1 MKENKELRTKV
12 ISFRITDAQFRAL
25 ENQTNDMITV
35 NEIARL
41 KLLGAKIIQPKDE
54 QFNRQ
59 KMAILGRYGNNLNQI
74 AKQLNSEMKTN
85 QHINNN
91 LLVEIFQKLS
101 SLEDLIQ
108 HDLAVE
114 IYERD
119 AQNNG
124 ER

>member
-25 ENQTNDMITV
+25 EKQTNDMITV

-59 KMAILGRYGNNLNQI
+59 KIAILGRYGNNLNQI
-74 AKQLNSEMKTN
+74 AKQLNTN
-85 QHINNN
+85 IKSTPNLNN
-91 LLVEIFQKLS
+91 LLVDIFQKLS
-101 SLEDLIQ
+101 SLEDLIH

-119 AQNNG
+119 AKK
-124 ER
+124 